1 MTAVPTALDDPVAFA
16 ALIAPVLDRAAIGVH
31 LARPREAIVEIRER
45 HGTDRLGFLLEFRNP
60 VLAGVNIPL
69 SGLHAVVRYPAPGF
83 VEEELDA
90 LVGGG
95 LVTMDGDELLPT
107 ERAQAIV
114 DELVSVMDHVVN
126 ELWAWRSASFER
138 VRALIET
145 AIDGARESGGP
156 AFAVQTSAPIA
167 LPGRSD
173 AFQLWNH
180 LWPLRYHRADAH
192 AAAWAADGLTAAEIA
207 AMEPGDRRDRIEA
220 DTNRRAAP
228 PWAALTADE
237 RLDLLAGLGALP
249 GAGEPTTR
257 WPGPR
262 SAR

>member
-1 MTAVPTALDDPVAFA
+1 MTGVTTALDDPVRYA

-45 HGTDRLGFLLEFRNP
+45 HGIERLGFLLEFRNP

-69 SGLHAVVRYPAPGF
+69 SGLHAVVRYPEPGF
-83 VEEELDA
+83 VDEELDA

-95 LVTMDGDELLPT
+95 LVTTDGDELVPT
-107 ERAQAIV
+107 ERAQAVV
-114 DELVSVMDHVVN
+114 DDLVSVMDHVVN
-126 ELWAWRSASFER
+126 ELWAWRSASFGPLREL
-138 VRALIET
+138 VRAAIE
-145 AIDGARESGGP
+145 GARDTGGA

-207 AMEPGDRRDRIEA
+207 AMEPGERRDRIEA

-228 PWAALTADE
+228 PWAALTADQ

-257 WPGPR
+257 WPGR
-262 SAR
+262 